1 MKKISKSSKD
11 LNFKFFHY
19 HYTIPGSAQQ
29 NFQYERKFVKCK
41 SSRFTEMIPSSF
53 MRILILTVISTKP
66 KNLVKIECPGKHV
79 FWNKVFRELLNLLSY
94 LTTRHSEHCA
104 SVFAFFFCYTF
115 HNSEGPLCTST
126 SGEAAMHTNHKLM
139 IIFTNISDQQ
149 EAYRPFIK
157 VTIFYH
163 WFFHDLLE
171 EDNSVAR
178 IHVIRQ

>member
-53 MRILILTVISTKP
+53 MCILILTVISTKP

-104 SVFAFFFCYTF
+104 SVFAFFFLL
-115 HNSEGPLCTST
+115 H
-126 SGEAAMHTNHKLM
+126 
-139 IIFTNISDQQ
+139 ISQ
-149 EAYRPFIK
+149 
-157 VTIFYH
+157 
-163 WFFHDLLE
+163 L
-171 EDNSVAR
+171 
-178 IHVIRQ
+178 